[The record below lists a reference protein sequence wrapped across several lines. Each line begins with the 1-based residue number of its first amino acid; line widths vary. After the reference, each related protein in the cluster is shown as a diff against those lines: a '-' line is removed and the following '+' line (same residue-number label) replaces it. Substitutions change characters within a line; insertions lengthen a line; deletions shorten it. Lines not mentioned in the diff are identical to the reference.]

1 MNGLKHQWNGN
12 IRFNFFI
19 QMNNSFSERQN
30 TDWEERNQDSKM
42 TLPKHQLAGPLEKKT
57 GKEVWNML
65 QESKP

>member
-1 MNGLKHQWNGN
+1 
-12 IRFNFFI
+12 
-19 QMNNSFSERQN
+19 MNNSFSERQS